1 MDDAKIWNDYIEIGK
16 IGSGAFGNVY
26 KAKNKSTGN
35 YVAIKEIIKSKS
47 NTSNNFLSEIKVM
60 KLLKSENS
68 IDLIDAFETKNFFY
82 IIMELCIFNLED
94 YMKIRKEP
102 LSEEEIK
109 DCLIQL
115 NNILKLMNKNGI
127 IHCDLKPSNILISL
141 EKINKISIKLSDYG
155 LCKKLNQELSFSNLG
170 TPLTMAPEVLEGLTF
185 SNKNDIWSLGVI
197 IYYLLFKEYPYYG
210 KTEVQLNNDI
220 HSGKILKQTFNNE
233 LNDLINKML
242 CIDVNKRISWEDY
255 FNHSFFKNKKIIYEF
270 PEFNEM
276 CKIHSKMIGGY
287 CSKCKI
293 NICEN
298 CFKEH
303 YNSHSYGI
311 YPFYK
316 IGMDSEEKELSDNY
330 INEIENN
337 LKYISKI
344 KNDIRSVLTKIKIKS
359 QNSSVYQFDEN
370 NNFKNY
376 YFQCLKMINEKL
388 NLQFNKLKLLDINIW
403 IKDQEKINISL

>member
-109 DCLIQL
+109 DFLIQL

-127 IHCDLKPSNILISL
+127 IHSDLKPSNILISL

-220 HSGKILKQTFNNE
+220 HSGKILK
-233 LNDLINKML
+233 
-242 CIDVNKRISWEDY
+242 
-255 FNHSFFKNKKIIYEF
+255 
-270 PEFNEM
+270 
-276 CKIHSKMIGGY
+276 
-287 CSKCKI
+287 
-293 NICEN
+293 
-298 CFKEH
+298 
-303 YNSHSYGI
+303 
-311 YPFYK
+311 
-316 IGMDSEEKELSDNY
+316 
-330 INEIENN
+330 
-337 LKYISKI
+337 
-344 KNDIRSVLTKIKIKS
+344 
-359 QNSSVYQFDEN
+359 
-370 NNFKNY
+370 
-376 YFQCLKMINEKL
+376 
-388 NLQFNKLKLLDINIW
+388 
-403 IKDQEKINISL
+403 